1 MGRDKIIIQ
10 LHEQP
15 FSYRDRKC
23 GVPDALKGSEGYV
36 GRDSSGNLTLFQKMP
51 GYSKGFYPSGGGYS
65 LPLPKDQFA
74 IFAELREAEIVK
86 VVVTW

>member
-1 MGRDKIIIQ
+1 MSKDKIIIQ
-10 LHEQP
+10 LPEQP

-36 GRDSSGNLTLFQKMP
+36 GRDSSRTLTLFQRMP
-51 GYSKGFYPSGGGYS
+51 GYSKGFYPSGGYS
-65 LPLPKDQFA
+65 LPLPKDQSA
-74 IFAELREAEIVK
+74 IFAELHEAEIVK